1 MPDRAPLK
9 GVRVLDLSRII
20 AGPNATLQLA
30 DLGAEV
36 IKVEAPGD
44 GDDSRRMKPPE
55 QGGEGHFYM
64 AFNRNKESMV
74 VDLKQAAGQA
84 LVREMATKCHV
95 MVENFRPGVADRLG
109 VGYDAIRPVNESII
123 YCSVSAYGQTGMM
136 VDRPGLDPIF
146 QAEMGMMSIT
156 GEIDGQPMRSPLSI
170 IDTITSLYAATAIS
184 AALVDQQATGTGRH
198 IDVSL
203 MGGAVSALGNAAQY
217 YFATGETPP
226 RMANAFPTV
235 APVGAFEGSDGGMFY
250 IACGTQRLYENLVVK
265 ALGRP
270 DLRDDPR
277 FQAMPDRVRHRDAIM
292 GELADIFSKEP
303 RDHWVKVMREASVP
317 CGPIRSIGEALE
329 SPEVREAGLVQTVAH
344 PTAGDIEI
352 LRSPIGVTGAERTA
366 DRPPPLHG
374 EHTDTVLKRLLNL
387 PGEEIARLRAE
398 GVVA

>member
-109 VGYDAIRPVNESII
+109 VGYEAIRAVNESII

-217 YFATGETPP
+217 YFATGEAPP

-265 ALGRP
+265 ALDRA

-277 FQAMPDRVRHRDAIM
+277 FRAMPDRVTHRDAIM
-292 GELADIFSKEP
+292 GELADIFSKES

-374 EHTDTVLKRLLNL
+374 EHTDTVIKRLLDL
-387 PGEEIARLRAE
+387 PEEEIARLRAE